1 MTTDALPPAA
11 NAEHLTVALRR
22 SGALGDARICDVVVA
37 GSFSKLR
44 SHTRRLRLD
53 YEGMAGD
60 APSSVILKMGHLD
73 SAGRS
78 SYANRQEIAFYRDI
92 APALPERL
100 VPRCFEAVEATDTSA
115 WHLLLED
122 LTESHFIATEW
133 PLPPTFAQCASI
145 VQAQARFHAAWWD
158 SPCLGVSLGS
168 WRDADA
174 WDQSMRSFADV
185 FARFT
190 DRFGQVMPPERRDL
204 YERLLDRAPRLLA
217 RYHSRRNL
225 TIIHGDAHTWNF
237 FLPRPDE
244 GEGVRLLDW
253 ETWSIDTATDD
264 LAYMM
269 AMLWYPDRRRQIEQP
284 LLDHYHAALLTHGVG
299 GYDREA
305 LNDDYRL
312 SALWLIT
319 RPVWQAA
326 NNIALRVWWNNL
338 ERIMLAH
345 AGGRR
350 SRLPG
355 TAGLRSGAPLSR
367 HARPCAGHPVL
378 RGSPQE
384 RRGWPGRA
392 RP

>member
-1 MTTDALPPAA
+1 MPPAA

-22 SGALGDARICDVVVA
+22 SGALGDARICDVVV
-37 GSFSKLR
+37 GSSSKLR

-185 FARFT
+185 FARFA

-204 YERLLDRAPRLLA
+204 YERLLDRAPHLLA

-237 FLPRPDE
+237 FLLRPNG

-312 SALWLIT
+312 SAGLSCPPLCRASTSSGI
-319 RPVWQAA
+319 
-326 NNIALRVWWNNL
+326 
-338 ERIMLAH
+338 
-345 AGGRR
+345 
-350 SRLPG
+350 
-355 TAGLRSGAPLSR
+355 TAGKTWMAGTSPAMTQRKSAIQTSTLSPHVPAPAASCA
-367 HARPCAGHPVL
+367 ARPWWS
-378 RGSPQE
+378 RS
-384 RRGWPGRA
+384 
-392 RP
+392 